1 MTTIPPPSFLPIPS
15 PYLPSSPAIHSFVS
29 IQRRAGLPWISTKNV
44 ISSWRLDQAT
54 QYEDKVLK
62 SWHKRQRQPL
72 FPWLGVP
79 QEIQAAHL
87 GQFCAGFP
95 VVSSVFGSPYE
106 PV

>member
-1 MTTIPPPSFLPIPS
+1 MTTISPPSFLPIPS

-44 ISSWRLDQAT
+44 TSSWRLGEVT

-62 SWHKRQRQPL
+62 SWQKRQRQPL
-72 FPWLGVP
+72 FPWLEVP
-79 QEIQAAHL
+79 QETQATHL
-87 GQFCAGFP
+87 GQFYAGFLK
-95 VVSSVFGSPYE
+95 VSSVFGSPYE